1 MNAFAGHFSFEFF
14 TGLRN
19 RNQLLLNYL
28 LPLGFYAMMGLVMT
42 GINPFFAETMLP
54 AMLVFT
60 VLSGAILGLP
70 GPLVEA
76 REGGVLR
83 SYKINGVPA
92 ASILSIPALTTCIHL
107 VIAGGVIAATAGPLF
122 GAPLPTGWPALILVY
137 LVLLFSCSGLGMLIG
152 VISSNS
158 QSTILWSQL
167 VYLPSMLL
175 SGMMVP
181 GHLMPGALQKVAR
194 LLPGT
199 YAMEAFKGL
208 AMGYETTGSPWW
220 ALSVIMAGGIAAFGL
235 ALLLFS
241 WDSRNTSR
249 RAHPVMALLAMVPY
263 VTGALLIP

>member
-1 MNAFAGHFSFEFF
+1 MNAFAGHFYFEFF

-19 RNQLLLNYL
+19 RSLLLLNYL

-42 GINPFFAETMLP
+42 GINPFFSETMLP

-76 REGGVLR
+76 REGGTLR

-107 VIAGGVIAATAGPLF
+107 VIAGGVITVTAGPAF
-122 GAPLPTGWPALILVY
+122 GAPLPTGWFALVLVY
-137 LVLLFSCSGLGMLIG
+137 LALLFSCSGLGVLIG

-158 QSTILWSQL
+158 QSTTLWSQL
-167 VYLPSMLL
+167 IYLPSMLL

-181 GHLMPGALQKVAR
+181 GHLMPVALQKAAG

-208 AMGYETTGSPWW
+208 AMGYETAGSPWW
-220 ALSVIMAGGIAAFGL
+220 AVAVMVAGGIVAFGL

-241 WDSRNTSR
+241 WDSHNASR
-249 RAHPVMALLAMVPY
+249 RAHPAVALLALAPY
-263 VTGALLIP
+263 VTGALLLP